1 MNYYKKQLARQIQLN
16 LKMNKI
22 YEEIAKLSSK
32 FKTMAYGLT
41 TDKNKIDNAVQELM
55 LYLLQVN
62 PEVIKKIYDNDG
74 IEGLTRY
81 GAVALRRALTS
92 TRSNFYYKYEKYYTH
107 IDSSCFNTN
116 YTSKFS
122 DSNDNF
128 AYSVANNKNI
138 ANIPNEKV
146 DNYQWTKLE
155 EIDKALDKIEYWY
168 DRELFKLYY
177 YEGNT
182 LDSLAEKTR
191 ISRNSIFT
199 TIDKVRNILKKEL
212 NE

>member
-1 MNYYKKQLARQIQLN
+1 
-16 LKMNKI
+16 MNKI

-62 PEVIKKIYDNDG
+62 PQVIKKIYDNDG
-74 IEGLTRY
+74 IEGITRY

-107 IDSSCFNTN
+107 IDNFC
-116 YTSKFS
+116 YTSTFTHS
-122 DSNDNF
+122 DDTLARSF
-128 AYSVANNKNI
+128 ANNKNI
-138 ANIPNEKV
+138 ANIPNEEI
-146 DNYQWTKLE
+146 DNWQWEKLE

>member
-1 MNYYKKQLARQIQLN
+1 
-16 LKMNKI
+16 MNKI

-62 PEVIKKIYDNDG
+62 PEVIKKIYNNDG

-107 IDSSCFNTN
+107 IDNFCYNTN
-116 YTSKFS
+116 FS
-122 DSNDNF
+122 HSNDTLARSF
-128 AYSVANNKNI
+128 NNSKNI
-138 ANIPNEKV
+138 AHIPNEEI
-146 DNYQWTKLE
+146 DNWQWKKLE